1 MAVIGQKNGTSSSS
15 LYFGDSSANLA
26 QKKSVDFVGSGH
38 SHGKISASDI
48 FDAYVKGARVGTEF
62 VLGGGQEILGSA
74 VNMSYITRVFNEAD
88 LTLVKQKTVIDLLE
102 ARVAEAAVISKG
114 LAEKGKAAS
123 EEAERLDELASV
135 ISTEKE
141 VLEDLIKAETD
152 TLKELTEA
160 CTKAKKTGPAGSA
173 SACVELAQV
182 GPVKEAV
189 IARSQRDLVLLEARL
204 LEATNAA
211 RVQTALVAALEDG
224 RARIEASEVSMGKA
238 AIQKTEEL
246 AAAKAIYAQKGGDA
260 IQEIN
265 SLAVGLT
272 TIAGIGGKFC
282 GPLTEQETL
291 AIDAAIQILNGGGGE
306 KQV

>member
-1 MAVIGQKNGTSSSS
+1 M
-15 LYFGDSSANLA
+15 
-26 QKKSVDFVGSGH
+26 
-38 SHGKISASDI
+38 
-48 FDAYVKGARVGTEF
+48 
-62 VLGGGQEILGSA
+62 
-74 VNMSYITRVFNEAD
+74 
-88 LTLVKQKTVIDLLE
+88 
-102 ARVAEAAVISKG
+102 
-114 LAEKGKAAS
+114 
-123 EEAERLDELASV
+123 
-135 ISTEKE
+135 
-141 VLEDLIKAETD
+141 LEDLIKAETD